1 MARRNQDEDDDDYFD
16 PRELGFDYD
25 EWDDLKEMLGYESD
39 DEMLDAY
46 PDMESWSDWMDELD
60 YLDEIGILDLDEDF
74 YG

>member
-1 MARRNQDEDDDDYFD
+1 
-16 PRELGFDYD
+16 
-25 EWDDLKEMLGYESD
+25 LKEMLGYESD